1 MKAVIAA
8 FLAFMV
14 LFLYGCG
21 SNDEVPIITG
31 GAVVDVQEPAQ
42 QEELPPAPVPEPRE
56 EIKTVKLCHDTDNGI
71 IRWEEGKVFG
81 FYDNASRFEFSD
93 YCEDNVYLTEY
104 YCENEEP
111 VTRRFQCS
119 NGCRQNHC
127 T

>member
-1 MKAVIAA
+1 MQVQADQPEFCVIRPPPG
-8 FLAFMV
+8 FYTV
-14 LFLYGCG
+14 KGVSY
-21 SNDEVPIITG
+21 G